1 MLGQVPPVVKI
12 NTKSLNIL
20 WSFRPAVVACSNLAN
35 KISPCWP
42 IVWKSPECSLLNEFC
57 ASEASLYLKAPPS
70 PWATF
75 LLIIVYDR
83 QKDAVRTVQ
92 WTERYSSL
100 VKSVMST
107 RVSSQTPET
116 LQAEDDQ
123 MYGPVV
129 KAQTPTIAKTRVP
142 KVLHPFLDC
151 QEPIETEEPE
161 SGPPARILLNRGQG
175 RSLVPSVTR
184 ILQQTLSPDQIFYL
198 ERWRKKMI
206 AELGEEGFKE
216 YSQSKIWKTWVI
228 LVWMWWDQMK
238 KWLCLFVVLK
248 NRFI

>member
-1 MLGQVPPVVKI
+1 MANCVKVS
-12 NTKSLNIL
+12 KM
-20 WSFRPAVVACSNLAN
+20 F
-35 KISPCWP
+35 
-42 IVWKSPECSLLNEFC
+42 
-57 ASEASLYLKAPPS
+57 
-70 PWATF
+70 TF
-75 LLIIVYDR
+75 KRVLCVRGIIVPQSTSLPVSHFSAYHCLRSSKRRSPYSSVD
-83 QKDAVRTVQ
+83 
-92 WTERYSSL
+92 TERYSSL

-206 AELGEEGFKE
+206 AELGEEGFKA
-216 YSQSKIWKTWVI
+216 YSQSKI
-228 LVWMWWDQMK
+228 
-238 KWLCLFVVLK
+238 
-248 NRFI
+248 